1 MAACDCAQV
10 YDGGDTAM
18 ATPIGEVARVFP
30 GCCQAAFT
38 ESDHF
43 TLALPPASD
52 PLKRASLVAAVLL
65 MNYLF
70 FENKKK
76 NNHDH

>member
-1 MAACDCAQV
+1 V
-10 YDGGDTAM
+10 YDGADSAK

-30 GCCQAAFT
+30 GCCQSAFT
-38 ESDHF
+38 EADNF
-43 TLALPPASD
+43 TLAFPPAAD
-52 PLKRASLVAAVLL
+52 PLKRSSLVAAVLL
-65 MNYLF
+65 LNYIA